1 MTQNQKI
8 LIGVG
13 LLGLGYLLWKNSKK
27 STQVAD
33 SGNGTTDSGNGL
45 SESLPTTI
53 KDGAVINGK
62 KYSISSQADCPDGY
76 RFGDALPEPCTP
88 GRICDSGG
96 PRCVRLTPVT
106 PIKSNDIFSKGCPGD
121 LAPCPDDSG
130 CFDPSKNPISDWE
143 AGRPHPC
150 NRLVLKDTRPLK
162 NWS

>member
-8 LIGVG
+8 LIGLG
-13 LLGLGYLLWKNSKK
+13 LLGLGYLLWKNSRK
-27 STQVAD
+27 STQIDAGD
-33 SGNGTTDSGNGL
+33 DAGA
-45 SESLPTTI
+45 LPTTI

-62 KYSISSQADCPDGY
+62 KYSIKSQADCPDGY
-76 RFGDALPEPCTP
+76 TFGNPPAEPCTR

-96 PRCVRLTPVT
+96 PRCVRERISRG
-106 PIKSNDIFSKGCPGD
+106 PICSAG

-150 NRLVLKDTRPLK
+150 NRLVLGINLKDTRPLK

>member
-33 SGNGTTDSGNGL
+33 SGNGTTSNDKKSTELADSGL

-76 RFGDALPEPCTP
+76 IFGNPPAEPCTP

-96 PRCVRLTPVT
+96 PRCRL
-106 PIKSNDIFSKGCPGD
+106 
-121 LAPCPDDSG
+121 
-130 CFDPSKNPISDWE
+130 
-143 AGRPHPC
+143 AGRFGY
-150 NRLVLKDTRPLK
+150 
-162 NWS
+162 

>member
-13 LLGLGYLLWKNSKK
+13 LLGLGYLLWKNSRK
-27 STQVAD
+27 STQVTDSGAD
-33 SGNGTTDSGNGL
+33 SGA
-45 SESLPTTI
+45 LPTTI

-62 KYSISSQADCPDGY
+62 KYSIKSQADCPDGY
-76 RFGDALPEPCTP
+76 TFGVHLPTPCYR
-88 GRICDSGG
+88 GSSNCDSGG

-106 PIKSNDIFSKGCPGD
+106 TITGCLGD
-121 LAPCPDDSG
+121 LMPCPDDSG

-150 NRLVLKDTRPLK
+150 NSINLKDTRPLK

>member
-62 KYSISSQADCPDGY
+62 KYSIKGQADCPDGY
-76 RFGDALPEPCTP
+76 AFGIAQPEPCTP

-96 PRCVRLTPVT
+96 PRCTKMLGGALSTG
-106 PIKSNDIFSKGCPGD
+106 IIFCPKGQM
-121 LAPCPDDSG
+121 PCPDDSG

-143 AGRPHPC
+143 AGKSHPC
-150 NRLVLKDTRPLK
+150 NRLVLGINLKDTRPLK

>member
-27 STQVAD
+27 SSEVSD
-33 SGNGTTDSGNGL
+33 PGNGTGNGL

-53 KDGAVINGK
+53 KNGAVINGK
-62 KYSISSQADCPDGY
+62 KYSILSQKDCPDGY
-76 RFGDALPEPCTP
+76 TFGVALAQPCARGTN
-88 GRICDSGG
+88 INNCDSGG

-106 PIKSNDIFSKGCPGD
+106 SITSSDIFSKRMCPSD
-121 LAPCPDDSG
+121 LMPCPDDSG

-143 AGRPHPC
+143 AGRAHPC
-150 NRLVLKDTRPLK
+150 NRSLVPLK

>member
-76 RFGDALPEPCTP
+76 IFGNPPAEPCTP

-106 PIKSNDIFSKGCPGD
+106 SMCSAG

-150 NRLVLKDTRPLK
+150 NRLVLGINLKDTRPLK

>member
-1 MTQNQKI
+1 MTKNQKI

-76 RFGDALPEPCTP
+76 IFRNPPPEPCTP

-96 PRCVRLTPVT
+96 PRCVRERISRG
-106 PIKSNDIFSKGCPGD
+106 PICSAG

-143 AGRPHPC
+143 AGRAHPC
-150 NRLVLKDTRPLK
+150 NRLVLGINLKDTRPQK

>member
-13 LLGLGYLLWKNSKK
+13 LLGLGYLLWKNSRK

-33 SGNGTTDSGNGL
+33 SGADSGA
-45 SESLPTTI
+45 LPTTI

-62 KYSISSQADCPDGY
+62 KYSIKSQADCPDGY
-76 RFGDALPEPCTP
+76 TFGDALPTPCYRGSTN
-88 GRICDSGG
+88 CDSGG

-106 PIKSNDIFSKGCPGD
+106 TIKSNDIFGCPGD
-121 LAPCPDDSG
+121 LMPCPDDSD

-150 NRLVLKDTRPLK
+150 NRLVLKDTRPQK

>member
-62 KYSISSQADCPDGY
+62 KYSIKSQADCPDGY
-76 RFGDALPEPCTP
+76 TFGVHLPTPCYRGSTN
-88 GRICDSGG
+88 CDSGG

-106 PIKSNDIFSKGCPGD
+106 TITSSDDIFSKS
-121 LAPCPDDSG
+121 L
-130 CFDPSKNPISDWE
+130 
-143 AGRPHPC
+143 
-150 NRLVLKDTRPLK
+150 
-162 NWS
+162 